1 MKIKIRN
8 EKILDILD
16 IVRNIFAPHEIYIVG
31 GFVRDMVLGRESYDI
46 DFSTPLL
53 PDEIEKILKNAE
65 EVESVYDVGKKFGTI
80 GCIVNDT
87 QLEFTTYRKDCYDG
101 ETRKPIVEFANELK
115 DDLVRRDFTVNA
127 LALDLYDMKI
137 VDYFDG
143 LQDIKNKILKTPLN
157 PESTFNDDPLRMMR
171 AIRFVSSLNFSI
183 DKNVMQAIQKMSK
196 EIKRVSIERI
206 VVEMD
211 KMLAGEY
218 VNRAIKLFVVSG
230 LSKEILPELND
241 MLNIEQPKEYHIK
254 DVFEHTISVVENIPE
269 NMINLRW
276 AALLHDVGKPKTM
289 EIIDDSIHFYR
300 HEYIGSQ
307 IAENI
312 LKRMKCANE
321 KINYITAMVEL
332 HMRPIHIS
340 TLKATRRLS
349 NDVAEKNIPFEDLII
364 LSKADITSSNPK
376 KIQKGLKCAD
386 NILDMYN
393 ELKQRKED
401 KVILPLDGN
410 EIMET
415 LNIRPSEVVGYIKQQ
430 LEEAVLEEEIKSDD
444 KKTAKLL
451 VRKFYNDY
459 RERE

>member
-1 MKIKIRN
+1 MKIKIRK
-8 EKILDILD
+8 EKISDILD
-16 IVRNIFAPHEIYIVG
+16 IVQDIFAPHEVYIVG
-31 GFVRDMVLGRESYDI
+31 GFVRDMVLDRESYDI
-46 DFSTPLL
+46 DFATSLL
-53 PDEIEKILKNAE
+53 PDEIEEILKNAE

-80 GCIVNDT
+80 GCIINNM

-101 ETRKPIVEFANELK
+101 ETRKPIVEFTDKLK
-115 DDLVRRDFTVNA
+115 EDLIRRDFTVNA
-127 LALDLYDMKI
+127 LALDLYDMEI

-143 LQDIKNKILKTPLN
+143 LQDIKNKILKTPLE
-157 PESTFNDDPLRMMR
+157 PKRTFFDDPLRMMR
-171 AIRFVSSLNFSI
+171 AIRFVSSLNFGI

-196 EIKRVSIERI
+196 EIRRVSIERI

-211 KMLAGEY
+211 KMLAGKY
-218 VNRAIKLFVVSG
+218 VGRAIKLFVASG

-241 MLNIEQPKEYHIK
+241 ILNIEQPKEYHIK
-254 DVFEHTISVVENIPE
+254 DVFEHTISVVENVPKD
-269 NMINLRW
+269 MVDLRW
-276 AALLHDVGKPKTM
+276 AALLHDVGKCKTM
-289 EIIDDSIHFYR
+289 EVIDGSIHFYR
-300 HEYIGSQ
+300 HEYVGSA

-312 LKRMKCANE
+312 LRRMKCSKE

-332 HMRPIHIS
+332 HMRLIHIS

-364 LSKADITSSNPK
+364 LGKADITSSNPK
-376 KIQKGLKCAD
+376 RVERGLKRAN

-393 ELKQRKED
+393 ELKRKKED

-410 EIMET
+410 EIMQE
-415 LNIRPSEVVGYIKQQ
+415 LNIQPGEVIGYIKKE

-451 VRKFYNDY
+451 IRKFYNDY
-459 RERE
+459 KEKE